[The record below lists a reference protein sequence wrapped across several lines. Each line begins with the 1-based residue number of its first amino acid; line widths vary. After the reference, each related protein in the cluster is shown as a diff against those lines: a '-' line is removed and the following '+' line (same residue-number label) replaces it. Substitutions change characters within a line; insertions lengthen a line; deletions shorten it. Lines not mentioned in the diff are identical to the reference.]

1 MIIALRAL
9 KLGDFLVAV
18 PALRAL
24 KRHWPD
30 QDLLYAGPAWLTP
43 LAELAGCVDEILPT
57 PGLEPLSPRA
67 FCPLA
72 AVNLHGA
79 GPESNRVLDALEPR
93 IRIGHSG
100 HGWDGPEWRDDL
112 HERERWCEM
121 LIAHGIPA
129 EADDFRLKAPTVPSR
144 HPGAVV
150 IHPGAAYGSKRWPPE
165 RFARVAAELARAGRE
180 VVITGGPG
188 EDELVRQVVARAGH
202 GVCSAGRTSLRE
214 LCALIAGASLVI
226 CGDTGTAHLSYAFA
240 TPSVVLFG
248 PAPVWQW
255 GPPPSSPHVVLTAA
269 ESRRGETFTDEPDP
283 ALLAVGVEDVLAAC
297 LDLASPGIRRV
308 GGERHAR

>member
-1 MIIALRAL
+1 MIIVLRAL

-24 KRHWPD
+24 KRHWPNRE
-30 QDLLYAGPAWLTP
+30 LHYAGPAWLTP
-43 LAELAGCVDEILPT
+43 LAELAGCVDEVLPT
-57 PGLEPLSPRA
+57 PGLQPLPPKA
-67 FCPLA
+67 FRPHV

-79 GPESNRVLDALEPR
+79 GPESNRVLDALEPE

-100 HGWDGPEWRDDL
+100 HGWDGPPWRDDL

-129 EADDFRLKAPTVPSR
+129 DANDFRLQVPPLPSR

-150 IHPGAAYGSKRWPPE
+150 IHPGAAFGSKRWPPE
-165 RFARVAAELARAGRE
+165 RFAQVAAELAREGQE

-188 EDELVRQVVARAGH
+188 EDGLVREVLAGAGH
-202 GVCSAGRTSLRE
+202 GVCSAGRTSLPE

-226 CGDTGTAHLSYAFA
+226 CGDTGTAHLGYAFA

-255 GPPPSSPHVVLTAA
+255 GPPPGSPHIVLTAA
-269 ESRRGETFTDEPDP
+269 ELRRGETFGDEPDP
-283 ALLAVGVEDVLAAC
+283 ALLAVGVEDVLTAC
-297 LDLASPGIRRV
+297 LEPGSQGIRRV

>member
-30 QDLLYAGPAWLTP
+30 QDLCYAGPVWLTP
-43 LAELAGCVDEILPT
+43 LAELTGCIDQLLPT
-57 PGLEPLSPRA
+57 PGLEPLSTKVFR
-67 FCPLA
+67 PLA

-93 IRIGHSG
+93 LRLGHSG
-100 HGWDGPEWRDDL
+100 HGWDGPPWRDDL

-121 LIAHGIPA
+121 LVAHGIPA
-129 EADDFRLKAPTVPSR
+129 DSNDFRLNPPVIPSR
-144 HPGAVV
+144 YPGAVV

-165 RFARVAAELARAGRE
+165 RFAQVAAELARQGRE

-188 EDELVRQVVARAGH
+188 EEELVQEVLGSAGH
-202 GVCSAGRTSLRE
+202 GVCAAGRTGLPE
-214 LCALIAGASLVI
+214 LCALIAEASLVI
-226 CGDTGTAHLSYAFA
+226 SGDTGTAHLSYAFA

-255 GPPPSSPHVVLTAA
+255 GPPPWSPHVVLTVA
-269 ESRRGETFTDEPDP
+269 ELRRGAAFDEEPDP

-297 LDLASPGIRRV
+297 LELGSQGIPSRGR
-308 GGERHAR
+308 